1 MRLLQ
6 RAERRHLLLAESTGR
21 KTRVKE
27 TAYVHFCQLKQQS
40 RKQKQKNCRR
50 PCDSTAVVMATAA
63 LPPQKLGK
71 CANCL
76 LFDWAERGVGVKLQQ
91 CKQCKVLEYC
101 GQACQEEHWKL
112 VHKSH
117 CKKMARAFEEE
128 GEWSIFSHHPFPK
141 DGLEDDI
148 GETLVGQVQLR

>member
-1 MRLLQ
+1 MIC
-6 RAERRHLLLAESTGR
+6 
-21 KTRVKE
+21 
-27 TAYVHFCQLKQQS
+27 YC
-40 RKQKQKNCRR
+40 
-50 PCDSTAVVMATAA
+50 PCDTTPIAMATAA

-76 LFDWAERGVGVKLQQ
+76 LFDWAEPGVGVKLQQ

-112 VHKSH
+112 IHKSH

-128 GEWSIFSHHPFPK
+128 GEWSIFPHHPFPE
-141 DGLEDDI
+141 DGLVDDI
-148 GETLVGQVQLR
+148 GESLLR

>member
-1 MRLLQ
+1 
-6 RAERRHLLLAESTGR
+6 
-21 KTRVKE
+21 
-27 TAYVHFCQLKQQS
+27 
-40 RKQKQKNCRR
+40 
-50 PCDSTAVVMATAA
+50 MATAA

-76 LFDWAERGVGVKLQQ
+76 LFDWAEPGVGVKLQQ

-112 VHKSH
+112 IHKNH

-128 GEWSIFSHHPFPK
+128 GEWSIFSHHPFPE
-141 DGLEDDI
+141 DGLVDDI
-148 GETLVGQVQLR
+148 GESLVVQLQRILAKMKKTGHAAYNVAGGDLRQLEIGLQKIRTNI